1 MSGSRVR
8 RIMADGID
16 SAGLTKAQAGEIARH
31 VRNIRVADG
40 PTHFTRK
47 KRRANQ

>member
-16 SAGLTKAQAGEIARH
+16 SAGLTKAQAGEIAKH
-31 VRNIRVADG
+31 VQKIRVDDG
-40 PTHFTRK
+40 PTYFTRK
-47 KRRANQ
+47 KRRAAK